1 MLTKEECKEWCCF
14 ISKSVFASLGCWYFE
29 LVILYFPGWLLINEY
44 GQLYT
49 KYQFDKNTPI
59 FFVKNTIG
67 VLLLFVKMAV
77 SLRNLVS
84 GVGLQLFTINVYTR
98 KC

>member
-1 MLTKEECKEWCCF
+1 MANCTPNINSTKMH
-14 ISKSVFASLGCWYFE
+14 
-29 LVILYFPGWLLINEY
+29 
-44 GQLYT
+44 Q
-49 KYQFDKNTPI
+49 